1 MVQIPASIRP
11 YAEPVVKYHFW
22 ILSAVVPLLLI
33 PAVFA
38 ASGVL
43 DKSITAKRSEIDSHL
58 SSLRQ
63 INGEADH
70 PNGKWVT
77 KVEERTASVRTDLLT
92 EWKSFWESQASLR
105 VWPEDPLGDDFVAAV
120 TSARPGRQPSLPRA
134 ML

>member
-43 DKSITAKRSEIDSHL
+43 DK
-58 SSLRQ
+58 
-63 INGEADH
+63 
-70 PNGKWVT
+70 
-77 KVEERTASVRTDLLT
+77 
-92 EWKSFWESQASLR
+92 
-105 VWPEDPLGDDFVAAV
+105 
-120 TSARPGRQPSLPRA
+120 
-134 ML
+134 